1 MIEDTAEPLPD
12 EAKLAL
18 AYTQVPLRDPL
29 RVFFELD
36 LRLGRLVSATT
47 EPMLG
52 QMRLAWWRETLVK
65 DEIDWPNGDHVLDGV
80 KEHWQ
85 SRASSLLPLVDAWE
99 HLLSDPPLAAED
111 AIAFAN
117 GRRDALT
124 SVFELEAADS
134 AQFGIADA
142 AWHWALADLA
152 SKVTLLEEREIL
164 IDLARDRALGR
175 LRLPRHAKG
184 IAVIGALGRR
194 ALERGGR
201 PLMEGR
207 GASLVAIRAAITGL

>member
-1 MIEDTAEPLPD
+1 MLQSLTNSCLASQALHLVIEDTAGPLPD

-80 KEHWQ
+80 
-85 SRASSLLPLVDAWE
+85 
-99 HLLSDPPLAAED
+99 
-111 AIAFAN
+111 
-117 GRRDALT
+117 
-124 SVFELEAADS
+124 
-134 AQFGIADA
+134 
-142 AWHWALADLA
+142 
-152 SKVTLLEEREIL
+152 
-164 IDLARDRALGR
+164 
-175 LRLPRHAKG
+175 
-184 IAVIGALGRR
+184 
-194 ALERGGR
+194 
-201 PLMEGR
+201 
-207 GASLVAIRAAITGL
+207 